1 MKLIGKLV
9 IVFVAVL
16 IITILTRLLFNFLFG
31 LIHAEWAQSLLAEVI
46 CYGIAAILSF
56 FVFVSLD
63 THHFGILL
71 LSFIVSMAAVYVATR
86 ILGEPIR
93 SAIIFMAVYV
103 LNSIK
108 NFVEQ

>member
-1 MKLIGKLV
+1 MKLIGKLI

-16 IITILTRLLFNFLFG
+16 IITILTRLLINFLFG
-31 LIHAEWAQSLLAEVI
+31 LIHAEWAQTFVAEMI
-46 CYGIAAILSF
+46 SYGIAAVLSF

-71 LSFIVSMAAVYVATR
+71 LSFIVSMAAVYVAIR

-93 SAIIFMAVYV
+93 SALIYLVVYV
-103 LNSIK
+103 LKSIE
-108 NFVEQ
+108 NTINQ